1 MFFFYGVRLGLV
13 GFSNLLF
20 MYIEYIFYFII
31 VINLMDNF
39 VVGWIGFVLIVVCV
53 FLLLYMGSIFG

>member
-20 MYIEYIFYFII
+20 MYIEYIFII

-53 FLLLYMGSIFG
+53 FLLLYIGSIFG